1 MNENSFF
8 ALVFRQKFI
17 KRWGLMR
24 NVQSESLSEHACETA
39 VLAHALAVIGNTY
52 FGACHNEA
60 QAVLLALYHDV
71 PEVYTGDLP
80 TPVKYFNDASKQS
93 YDKVERHAI
102 STLLQR
108 IPREMRPAYEKL
120 LGEPEGPRSGE
131 ALLVKAADK
140 LSAYIKCVEEEKCG
154 NTEFASAKHATWQA
168 LDQMNCPELNW
179 FIQHILPTF
188 SMTLD
193 ELQS

>member
-1 MNENSFF
+1 MQKNSFF

-52 FGACHNEA
+52 FGASYDEG

-80 TPVKYFNDASKQS
+80 TPVKYFNETSKQC
-93 YDKVERHAI
+93 YDSVEEHAI
-102 STLLQR
+102 TSLLQK
-108 IPREMRPAYEKL
+108 IPSEMRPAYERFLKK
-120 LGEPEGPRSGE
+120 PECKE
-131 ALLVKAADK
+131 KILVKAADK
-140 LSAYIKCVEEEKCG
+140 LCAYIKCLEEEKCG
-154 NTEFASAKHATWQA
+154 NTEFASAKSSLKDA
-168 LDQMNCPELNW
+168 LLRIDCPELVW
-179 FIQHILPTF
+179 FTEHILPTF
-188 SMTLD
+188 AMTLD
-193 ELQS
+193 ELQA